1 MEIQNHKILIVDS
14 ELDTATFIAKKL
26 TISGYQVYLSTNGKE
41 GLFQFFKEK
50 PDLVIIDLLLSKQD
64 GYQVCQK
71 IRENSKTPILI
82 LTSRNRVSDKVMSFE
97 LGANDYFIKPFSFVE
112 LEARIRSLLRDFN
125 RQNTQIL
132 KKSQKLKVGSLVID
146 LNKREVS
153 KNNTI
158 VKITNIEYTLLEL
171 LINNAGKTL
180 SRLNILEN
188 IWGYQPERQ
197 IDTRIV
203 DVHISRLRAK
213 IEEDP
218 HNPDL
223 ILTIRRAGYMFKKE

>member
-1 MEIQNHKILIVDS
+1 VEIQNQKILIVDS
-14 ELDTATFIAKKL
+14 ELDTAKFIAKKL

-71 IRENSKTPILI
+71 IRENSKIPILI
-82 LTSRNRVSDKVMSFE
+82 LTSQNRVSDKVMSFE
-97 LGANDYFIKPFSFVE
+97 LGANDFFIKPFSFFE

-125 RQNTQIL
+125 QQNNHVL
-132 KKSQKLKVGSLVID
+132 EKDQKIKVGNLVINLD
-146 LNKREVS
+146 TCEVS
-153 KNNTI
+153 KNNAI

-171 LINNAGKTL
+171 LINNSGKTL
-180 SRLNILEN
+180 SRLSILDN
-188 IWGYQPERQ
+188 IWGYKPERQ

-203 DVHISRLRAK
+203 DVHIARLRAK

-223 ILTIRRAGYMFKKE
+223 ILTVRRTGYMFKKK